1 MQFMKEDQMPT
12 EDEIQKEIESQLFKT
27 IQAFEDF
34 KKSCEQSRDIVIDAE
49 DGIESELVG
58 LESNLISELQGNYS
72 RI

>member
-1 MQFMKEDQMPT
+1 MPT

-34 KKSCEQSRDIVIDAE
+34 KTSCEQSRDIVIDAE

-58 LESNLISELQGNYS
+58 LESNLISEL
-72 RI
+72 